1 MNTPIKVAMADDH
14 QSLLIGLKDFFKENQ
29 DQIPIEMV
37 WTAQSPELL
46 LEKLRTA
53 KYLPD
58 ILLLDISFQGA
69 VGKEG
74 ITLCKA
80 VKENYP
86 EVKIIF
92 FTMYGKYSKLTVRKA
107 LENKPNGYLLKSQS
121 LEEVADGIRQVYRK
135 CSVWGPGIHELA
147 QEERPVLSPREEE
160 VLVLISKG
168 YRPGEMAEMLHVSVD
183 TINTH
188 KKNLKRKIA
197 KCQCSDVELYK
208 EAVRLGYL
216 EAEE

>member
-1 MNTPIKVAMADDH
+1 MNTPIKVAMADDN
-14 QSLLIGLKDFFKENQ
+14 QLLLAGLKDFFRENQ
-29 DQIPIEMV
+29 DETPIEMV
-37 WTAQSPELL
+37 WTAHSPELL

-53 KYLPD
+53 RFLPD

-74 ITLCKA
+74 IALCKEI
-80 VKENYP
+80 KENYP
-86 EVKIIF
+86 AVKIIF

-107 LENKPNGYLLKSQS
+107 LQHNPNGYLLKSQS
-121 LEEVADGIRQVYRK
+121 LREVVDGIRQVYRK
-135 CSVWGPGIHELA
+135 CSVWGPGIFDLA

-160 VLVLISKG
+160 ILLLISNG
-168 YRPGEMAEMLHVSVD
+168 HRPGEMAELLHVSVD

-197 KCQCSDVELYK
+197 KCQCSDIELYK
-208 EAVRLGYL
+208 AAVQWGYL
-216 EAEE
+216 EAE